1 MRTDDL
7 IRAMAADTEPARPV
21 AATLAAG
28 LLLCAAVLAAMFL
41 PAMGMRPDLGSA
53 LMRLPVVVKQ
63 AAPLL
68 VALGAFGA
76 ALRLARPGMP
86 AGGWVWVLTAA
97 PLILALAV
105 GGAMRAMPASDWMPA
120 MMGQSNGQ
128 CVGFITLMALPL
140 LAVALWALR
149 DGASTRPAVSGALAG
164 LLAGGAAAVV
174 YSLHC
179 TEDSPLFYA
188 VWYGLAVLIATGV
201 GAALGSRV
209 LRW

>member
-1 MRTDDL
+1 
-7 IRAMAADTEPARPV
+7 
-21 AATLAAG
+21 
-28 LLLCAAVLAAMFL
+28 
-41 PAMGMRPDLGSA
+41 
-53 LMRLPVVVKQ
+53 
-63 AAPLL
+63 
-68 VALGAFGA
+68 
-76 ALRLARPGMP
+76 
-86 AGGWVWVLTAA
+86 
-97 PLILALAV
+97 
-105 GGAMRAMPASDWMPA
+105 MRAMPASDWMPA